1 MKLTPDDLARLEARQ
16 LANIIRKISA
26 GKTPTAREA
35 ALLAQAKVGG
45 AGDAPSAFAPT
56 WDELADRLGTTRRS
70 LQDWR
75 KDPRYAPDC
84 PKPQAD
90 GRLDV
95 AAFAEWMVRHG
106 LARAD
111 ERVAGDDEDAGD
123 DVDVIHPPR
132 LSGSQSDWTK
142 AVLSEKHAS
151 ARLDRQ
157 TKEGTLLV
165 AADLEIPL
173 GSAFAAIQV
182 KLAQFPATT
191 ARVVAGRRDVAEVE
205 ELLRGE
211 MDIVLGELH
220 GAGYLDTVPAE
231 LVAALPFDEQS
242 AALCE
247 KLLFAGADR
256 TALLALVAHLV
267 TEALRRIGRRALT
280 TAPEILDAK
289 TGQVTD
295 AAEARQNVE
304 RASTAAAA
312 SADDEAATAR
322 QRKATRKSGPSKAGK
337 AAAKKRKAPR
347 RPAAPPADVE
357 AISQVASPKRRRWK
371 KRRKK

>member
-45 AGDAPSAFAPT
+45 AGDAASAFAPT
-56 WDELADRLGTTRRS
+56 WDELAQRLGTTRRS

-95 AAFAEWMVRHG
+95 AAFAEWMIRHG

-111 ERVAGDDEDAGD
+111 ERVSDVDEDAGE
-123 DVDVIHPPR
+123 VIHPPR

-142 AVLSEKHAS
+142 AVLAEKHAA
-151 ARLDRQ
+151 ARLDRE

-173 GSAFAAIQV
+173 GTAFAAMQT
-182 KLAQFPATT
+182 KLAQFPATA
-191 ARVVAGRRDVAEVE
+191 ARIVAGRRDVAEVE
-205 ELLRGE
+205 DLLRGE

-220 GAGYLDTVPAE
+220 GAAYLDTVPSE
-231 LVAALPFDEQS
+231 LVAALPFDAES
-242 AALCE
+242 ERLLALVTFE
-247 KLLFAGADR
+247 GQDR
-256 TALLALVAHLV
+256 AELLALVAHLLGE
-267 TEALRRIGRRALT
+267 TLRRIGRRAI
-280 TAPEILDAK
+280 APRESREILDAQ

-295 AAEARQNVE
+295 AAEARQNVA

-312 SADDEAATAR
+312 SADDEAATSPP
-322 QRKATRKSGPSKAGK
+322 RKASRKSGPAKTGKSAGR
-337 AAAKKRKAPR
+337 KRRAPKV
-347 RPAAPPADVE
+347 PAAPPADVE
-357 AISQVASPKRRRWK
+357 AIGQVASPKRRRS
-371 KRRKK
+371 KRRRK